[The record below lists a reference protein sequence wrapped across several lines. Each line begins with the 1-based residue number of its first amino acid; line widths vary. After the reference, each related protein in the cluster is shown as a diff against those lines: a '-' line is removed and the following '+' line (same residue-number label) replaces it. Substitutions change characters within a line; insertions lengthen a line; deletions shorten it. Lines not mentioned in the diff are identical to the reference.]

1 MSRKLD
7 LNNYLNKYIS
17 SHEKPSNNDSMSRTN
32 PQDFKANRPPTS
44 DEPLHYTEEF
54 VSGAPV
60 ARQSGGFQKAQLE
73 CLEEL
78 QDVKRALVD
87 EERQIS
93 HFLSNFHK
101 RIGENLHRE
110 HHRIR

>member
-17 SHEKPSNNDSMSRTN
+17 SHEKPNHNESMSRTN
-32 PQDFKANRPPTS
+32 PQDFKAARPPTS

-54 VSGAPV
+54 PGV
-60 ARQSGGFQKAQLE
+60 AHSVRQTGGFQKAQLE

-78 QDVKRALVD
+78 Q
-87 EERQIS
+87 
-93 HFLSNFHK
+93 
-101 RIGENLHRE
+101 
-110 HHRIR
+110 

>member
-17 SHEKPSNNDSMSRTN
+17 SHEKPSHNESMSRTN
-32 PQDFKANRPPTS
+32 PQDFKAGRPPTS

-54 VSGAPV
+54 GGGAPSI
-60 ARQSGGFQKAQLE
+60 RQTGGFQKAQLE

-78 QDVKRALVD
+78 QDVKRTLI
-87 EERQIS
+87 E
-93 HFLSNFHK
+93 
-101 RIGENLHRE
+101 
-110 HHRIR
+110 